1 MGTWAARFSWRSSV
15 GGVETRKGKIL
26 MGSIMSCATLL
37 ASLLM
42 IGGVELNPG
51 PVDNIVQVLCGGC
64 DRILKSGTQCES
76 CGRWYHNSCGN
87 FKFQVAESGK
97 WKATDVDGRDFEC
110 WKRN

>member
-15 GGVETRKGKIL
+15 GRVETRKGKIL

-76 CGRWYHNSCGN
+76 CAAGITTAVVISSFKLLRVGN
-87 FKFQVAESGK
+87 GK
-97 WKATDVDGRDFEC
+97 RQM
-110 WKRN
+110 